1 MHAATGLTNA
11 SGKRQYVSLND
22 MFAASCIGAGEQ
34 LEEEEK
40 KEEEEE
46 KKEEEEDS

>member
-22 MFAASCIGAGEQ
+22 MFAASCIEAG
-34 LEEEEK
+34 
-40 KEEEEE
+40 EEEEE
-46 KKEEEEDS
+46 EDEEETTINRKI